1 MPFDPIERARD
12 AEEKVMHGAKRRY
25 HRFRAAPY
33 YGGIATADALGC
45 NFLCAYCWNYF
56 RNLHPGRSG
65 RFYSPEEVAG
75 NLLGIAK
82 KRGYHQYRIT
92 GSEPI
97 LGEKSLEHLI
107 EVIGLVSRN
116 DPAARFILETNGL
129 MLGYHPEFC
138 NRLPLRN
145 LMVRIAIKGV
155 DPESFEKITGA
166 AGKYFEYPIKAVKL
180 LQDRGIEVWP
190 AVMGD
195 IFDDV
200 ELDTLRARL
209 KKAGI
214 TSELEIEYLER
225 YPYVME
231 MLSKKGITVKRGPA
245 FGYEK

>member
-1 MPFDPIERARD
+1 MS
-12 AEEKVMHGAKRRY
+12 GTKRRY

-56 RNLHPGRSG
+56 RNLHPEKSG
-65 RFYSPEEVAG
+65 RFYSPGEVAG
-75 NLLGIAK
+75 NLLRIAK

-92 GSEPI
+92 GSEPV
-97 LGEKSLEHLI
+97 LGEKSLEHLL
-107 EVIGLVSRN
+107 EVIRLVSE
-116 DPAARFILETNGL
+116 DDTAARFILETNGL

-138 NRLPLRN
+138 GRLPKQG

-155 DPESFEKITGA
+155 DALSFEKITGA
-166 AGKYFEYPIKAVKL
+166 EGKYFEYPIKAVKL
-180 LQDRGIEVWP
+180 LQDLKIEVWP

-195 IFDDV
+195 LFDDK
-200 ELDTLRARL
+200 EIRQLKERL
-209 KKAGI
+209 SKEGI

-231 MLSKKGITVKRGPA
+231 MLSKKGIKVKRGPA